1 MKCNKEYRLTYT
13 DKAQK
18 IVDAL
23 SLEEKV
29 SLMSG
34 KVTLEAMLHAMET
47 DPDAHYN
54 HVPYGSGGIEK
65 HHVPEMLF
73 CDGPRGVVCGKGK
86 STCFPVS
93 MLRGASFDNE
103 LEHRIGVAIGKE
115 TRAFDG
121 NLFAGVCINLPYN
134 PGWGRSQETYGEES
148 FHLGEMGKALLTGV
162 QEENVIACVKHYAFN
177 QMEIARFKVSVECDI
192 RTEKEV
198 FLPHF
203 KKCVEAGAGSIMS
216 SYNLYKGTYCGHHDY
231 LLNQVLKNDW
241 GFDGFIMSDFGWGIK
256 DTIEAANGGQNMEM
270 CGTEYFGDKLV
281 KAVKEGDVAE
291 SNIDDSALRII
302 RTLLAFTEADKQH
315 YDQSILGC
323 KEHISLALESARK
336 GITLI
341 KNDDQ
346 VLPFDKTNMKKV
358 IVLGKLGNKAN
369 IGDHGSSQVFP
380 KYVVTPLQGIT
391 NVAPN
396 AEVIF
401 YDGED
406 LAHAKELA
414 READAVIFVVG
425 YNHDDEGEFISEEQT
440 DNYTGT
446 MGGDRVKSLDL
457 HDDEIRLLNEVGPAN
472 TQSVAV
478 LIGGNTIMME
488 SWKKSVSAVLMA
500 YYPGMEGGTAI
511 AEIIVGDIN
520 PSGKL
525 PYVVPFDEKD
535 LPQVNW
541 DAEQQYYDYYHG
553 YAKLEK
559 ENITPSIPY
568 GFGLSYTTF
577 DISDANFGCD
587 EHELWATCSVT
598 NTGSREGTE
607 VVQLYV
613 GFNNSKVDRPKKL
626 LRGFAR
632 VALEKGN
639 TKVVR
644 ISCPLEEVMYF
655 NPEHNQFE
663 LEEMVYQLYI
673 GTSSDE
679 NDLLCGDL
687 VLTNPNVN

>member
-1 MKCNKEYRLTYT
+1 
-13 DKAQK
+13 
-18 IVDAL
+18 
-23 SLEEKV
+23 
-29 SLMSG
+29 
-34 KVTLEAMLHAMET
+34 
-47 DPDAHYN
+47 
-54 HVPYGSGGIEK
+54 
-65 HHVPEMLF
+65 
-73 CDGPRGVVCGKGK
+73 
-86 STCFPVS
+86 
-93 MLRGASFDNE
+93 
-103 LEHRIGVAIGKE
+103 
-115 TRAFDG
+115 
-121 NLFAGVCINLPYN
+121 
-134 PGWGRSQETYGEES
+134 
-148 FHLGEMGKALLTGV
+148 
-162 QEENVIACVKHYAFN
+162 
-177 QMEIARFKVSVECDI
+177 
-192 RTEKEV
+192 
-198 FLPHF
+198 
-203 KKCVEAGAGSIMS
+203 
-216 SYNLYKGTYCGHHDY
+216 
-231 LLNQVLKNDW
+231 
-241 GFDGFIMSDFGWGIK
+241 
-256 DTIEAANGGQNMEM
+256 
-270 CGTEYFGDKLV
+270 
-281 KAVKEGDVAE
+281 
-291 SNIDDSALRII
+291 
-302 RTLLAFTEADKQH
+302 
-315 YDQSILGC
+315 
-323 KEHISLALESARK
+323 
-336 GITLI
+336 
-341 KNDDQ
+341 
-346 VLPFDKTNMKKV
+346 
-358 IVLGKLGNKAN
+358 
-369 IGDHGSSQVFP
+369 
-380 KYVVTPLQGIT
+380 
-391 NVAPN
+391 
-396 AEVIF
+396 
-401 YDGED
+401 
-406 LAHAKELA
+406 
-414 READAVIFVVG
+414 
-425 YNHDDEGEFISEEQT
+425 
-440 DNYTGT
+440 
-446 MGGDRVKSLDL
+446 
-457 HDDEIRLLNEVGPAN
+457 
-472 TQSVAV
+472 
-478 LIGGNTIMME
+478 MME